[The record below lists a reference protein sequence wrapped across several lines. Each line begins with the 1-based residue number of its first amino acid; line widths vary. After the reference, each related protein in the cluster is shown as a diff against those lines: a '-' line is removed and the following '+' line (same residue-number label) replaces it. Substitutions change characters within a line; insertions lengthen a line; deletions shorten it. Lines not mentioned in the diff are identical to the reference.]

1 MLTLRGEGLGEH
13 RQPSFNHDLR
23 LNAGKSNALGAE
35 AQIATRRRL
44 FSLRPGRPQDS
55 RDGGARTSRTT
66 DFQHPDALE

>member
-1 MLTLRGEGLGEH
+1 VSTGNLLLTTICVC
-13 RQPSFNHDLR
+13 
-23 LNAGKSNALGAE
+23 NAGKSNALGAE

-66 DFQHPDALE
+66 DFQHPDALQ